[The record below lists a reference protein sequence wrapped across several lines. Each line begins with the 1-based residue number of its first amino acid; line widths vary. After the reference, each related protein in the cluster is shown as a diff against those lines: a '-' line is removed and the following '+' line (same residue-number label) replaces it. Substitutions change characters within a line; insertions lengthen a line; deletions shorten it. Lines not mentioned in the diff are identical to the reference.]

1 MRPALP
7 WRRDADNRLN
17 NLERPKPQ
25 PQPQPDPEP
34 PPIDDGGTPNVEPEA
49 ALPSWLLAP
58 ICGAGLL
65 AGLGLGYG
73 KKLKE
78 KLASAGK

>member
-1 MRPALP
+1 LP
-7 WRRDADNRLN
+7 WRRDTDHRLHD
-17 NLERPKPQ
+17 LERPKPQ

-34 PPIDDGGTPNVEPEA
+34 QPIDDGERPDMESDA
-49 ALPSWLLAP
+49 ALSGWPLAP
-58 ICGAGLL
+58 ICAAGLV

-78 KLASAGK
+78 TFAAAGK